1 MYIEAALK
9 NWSPTFG
16 KKRKAK
22 KEVKSEP
29 EVKHEYT
36 EEEKQA
42 IQAEIDMLQAKFD
55 EEAEQRRKCMRR

>member
-9 NWSPTFG
+9 NWSPTYG
-16 KKRKAK
+16 KKKKVKA
-22 KEVKSEP
+22 ESE
-29 EVKHEYT
+29 EKHEYT